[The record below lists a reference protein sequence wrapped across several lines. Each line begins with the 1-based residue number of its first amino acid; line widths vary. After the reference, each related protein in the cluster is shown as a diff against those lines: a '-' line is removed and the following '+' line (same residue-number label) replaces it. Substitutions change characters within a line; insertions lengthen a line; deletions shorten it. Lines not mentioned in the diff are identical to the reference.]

1 MNYSKFV
8 KINLSLLIALMFFVD
23 CSNELRDSGYGPKK
37 KNDNVKLQFFS
48 YLFAGN
54 QVNVGQNS
62 KCAVVATTPITNPT
76 VTDPSSTNVNLRNCN
91 QNRIDGYATN
101 RITSS
106 TSGLVGTSTS
116 SLLVSTGNQVGSGGL
131 TGKRNIEVT
140 FTINNSTGYLEVI
153 AYGEGG
159 TTSFTGP
166 AWRITAASNQYKD
179 QNGTTSSSQI
189 AYKSQDGVYRAPI
202 SGATPAVPTNP
213 LKTVSSGS
221 SRTICLDFFGSLNTL
236 QAAWDGTCASVTTAQ
251 KNARASYP
259 ISIDPTDANLLS
271 TAVSPLAAVGT
282 KIGFV
287 LNNVTI
293 SNFTVSNQL
302 SQE

>member
-1 MNYSKFV
+1 MNYSKFI
-8 KINLSLLIALMFFVD
+8 KINLPLFIALMFFVD

-48 YLFAGN
+48 YLFTNN

-62 KCAVVATTPITNPT
+62 KCAVVATTPISHPV
-76 VTDPSSTNVNLRNCN
+76 VTSPSSTNVNLRNCN
-91 QNRIDGYATN
+91 QNRIDGFATN

-106 TSGLVGTSTS
+106 SSGLVGTSTS
-116 SLLVSTGNQVGSGGL
+116 SLLVSTGNQVGSDGL

-213 LKTVSSGS
+213 LRTISSGS

-236 QAAWDGTCASVTTAQ
+236 QAAWDGACASVATTQ